1 MVKQV
6 NEAKQEF
13 PDVAEVLENFEYDL
27 NYFLLDV
34 KYMIDSTEEDY
45 QLESRFGDYNEAQH
59 YIEMVSDIH
68 AAVYRLYNEFKQLS
82 DIEE

>member
-13 PDVAEVLENFEYDL
+13 PDVTEVLENFEYDL

-68 AAVYRLYNEFKQLS
+68 AAIYRLYKEFKQLS

>member
-6 NEAKQEF
+6 NEAKQKF
-13 PDVAEVLENFEYDL
+13 PDVTEVLENFEYDL

-45 QLESRFGDYNEAQH
+45 QLENRFGDYNEAQH